1 MAEGLSQNTG
11 QIIEI
16 GAGTGAI
23 TRGILNAG
31 VPPENLTMIE
41 LNPQFCARLTE
52 KFPRSRVIN
61 CMAQDIRDHG
71 IKKVAAVISS
81 LPLLNIPLAAQKDI
95 LRTLFN
101 VLHPNAPMVQFTY
114 GPRSPISHELC
125 HTLNLSVERRGKV
138 LLNMPP
144 ATVYVYRQTKPH

>member
-1 MAEGLSQNTG
+1 MAEGLGRNTG
-11 QIIEI
+11 QVIEI

-41 LNPQFCARLTE
+41 LNSRFCERLTE

-61 CMAQDIRDHG
+61 CMAQDIQDYG
-71 IKKVAAVISS
+71 VQEAAVVISS

-95 LRTLFN
+95 LRTIFD

-114 GPRSPISHELC
+114 GPHSPISHELC
-125 HTLNLSVERRGKV
+125 NALNLKVERRGKV

-144 ATVYVYRQTKPH
+144 ATVYVYRQTKTH